1 MMCPCRFPNAALQEE
16 LLLKG
21 LTLRKVVEFAVTTE
35 ELGAEF
41 YDRMAKKFADKPE
54 VAAVFSQLARDEQVH
69 KVQFRAIL
77 EQAPATFDDE
87 VEYERAQYLRAMAV
101 SEFFAPHSGPF
112 RQADDIADAES
123 ALWRAL
129 ELEKAALG
137 LYRAIRDELGQ
148 SGALDAIIAAEKDH
162 LFKLM
167 KVVTAGAK
175 FRGLQDDWP

>member
-1 MMCPCRFPNAALQEE
+1 M
-16 LLLKG
+16 LKG
-21 LTLRKVVEFAVTTE
+21 MTLRKVIEFAVTTE

-41 YDRMAKKFADKPE
+41 YSRMAKKFADKPD
-54 VAAVFSQLARDEQVH
+54 VASVFSQLARDEQVH

-77 EQAPATFDDE
+77 EGAPATFDDE

-101 SEFFAPHSGPF
+101 SEFFAPHSGSF
-112 RQADDIADAES
+112 RQADDITDVDG

-148 SGALDAIIAAEKDH
+148 SKALDAIIAAEREH
-162 LFKLM
+162 LFQLM
-167 KVVTAGAK
+167 KVVTTGAK